1 MSDVAGVYI
10 LEAPYHVDRIYHY
23 HIPMELRDRVVP
35 GTIVEVP
42 FGNGNRR
49 MTAAVY
55 EITDSA
61 DKEDLKPI
69 SSAVDV
75 CPPYLSNELLRLCAF
90 LKSHTLCTF
99 GDAVRCVLPP
109 SAISRLSEYYV
120 ADSCLSE
127 SETEKAVE
135 GLNEK
140 SAFVYSAIC
149 AAKRASKDS
158 LKAKFGADVPQILI
172 KLVKAG
178 LIRKCDEVKRGGEN
192 IKTVIFASATKEAKN
207 EAYAAKIKSQRQR
220 EVLEAVLKAG
230 RVSLDELEEE
240 SSLGRDLIRAQLQT
254 LSKKGLVTL
263 EKEEVYRNP
272 VMPTKAELARYS
284 GGYTLSAEQKA
295 ALDKLLEVYTDETP
309 RAALLHG
316 VTGSGKTNV
325 IMSLIDRC
333 LADRKSVIMLV
344 PEIALTPQTVGRFLA
359 RYGDR
364 VALIHSAL
372 SQGERFDAWRRI
384 REGEADVVIGTRSAV
399 FAPVSNL
406 GLIVIDEEHEHTYKS
421 DTNPKYQ
428 THDVA
433 GFRCKEHG
441 AALVMASAT
450 PSVTSYYK
458 ATVGKYTLVELHS
471 RFGGATLPEVELVN
485 MRTELQ
491 SGNTSPLSRA
501 LTTRIGEEMSLG
513 HQTILFLN
521 RRGYNSCIS
530 CRSCG
535 ESVKCPHCSV
545 TMTYHVNSGQSLPR
559 DREAGEAYLDVRR
572 NSGYLH
578 CHMCG
583 YKSRVPEKC
592 PDCGESHFMFA
603 GYGTQLA
610 EDELKKLFPHAKI
623 ARMDHDT
630 TRGKASHEALLSSFR
645 RGDADILLGTQMV
658 TKGHDFPKVTTVG
671 VLNADASLYLDDY
684 RANERTFSMLTQV
697 IGRAGRAEDSGKSI
711 IQTFNPTSDI
721 IEMAASQDYKA
732 FFENEIRI
740 RRSLTFP
747 PFCDIALITISS
759 ADETRLS
766 AAAVRMGEKI
776 RDYIRSEYTDVKA
789 IIYGPFEAPV
799 YKVQNVCRLRFI
811 IKCRLNRRTREFIS
825 SLLGDFSKNGSSSR
839 GGSSLV
845 RVTADLNPTTI

>member
-1 MSDVAGVYI
+1 MNNVAGVYI
-10 LEAPYHVDRIYHY
+10 LESPYHIDRIYHY
-23 HIPMELRDRVVP
+23 YIPEELSSKVVP

-69 SSAVDV
+69 LSAVDV

-90 LKSHTLCTF
+90 LKHHTLCTF
-99 GDAVRCVLPP
+99 GDAVKCVLPP
-109 SAISRLSEYYV
+109 SAVSKLAEYYS
-120 ADSCLSE
+120 ACDHLSE

-135 GLNEK
+135 SLNEK

-149 AAKRASKDS
+149 QTKRISKDT
-158 LKAKFGADVPQILI
+158 LKSRFGADVPQILV

-178 LIRKCDEVKRGGEN
+178 LIRRCDKVKRGGEN
-192 IKTVIFASATKEAKN
+192 VKTVTYATPIVLSTDESTV
-207 EAYAAKIKSQRQR
+207 AKIKSQRQR
-220 EVLEAVLKAG
+220 DVLEKVIENG
-230 RVSLDELEEE
+230 RISMDELEEKT
-240 SSLGRDLIRAQLQT
+240 SLSRDIIRPQLQA
-254 LSKKGLVTL
+254 LAKKGLIIL
-263 EKEEVYRNP
+263 NKEEVYRNP
-272 VMPTKAELARYS
+272 IMPTEAELSRFS
-284 GGYTLSAEQKA
+284 GSYTLSDEQSE
-295 ALDKLLEVYTDETP
+295 ALKKLLEIYADENP

-325 IMSLIDRC
+325 IMTLIDRV
-333 LADRKSVIMLV
+333 LADKKSVIMLV

-359 RYGDR
+359 RFGDR

-372 SQGERFDAWRRI
+372 SAGERFDAWRRI

-399 FAPVSNL
+399 FAPVKNL

-433 GFRCKEHG
+433 SFRCKEHG
-441 AALVMASAT
+441 ATLVMASAT

-458 ATVGKYTLVELHS
+458 ATIGKYTLVELHS
-471 RFGGATLPEVELVN
+471 RFGGAKLPDVELVN

-491 SGNTSPLSRA
+491 SGNTTPLSRA
-501 LTTRIGEEMSLG
+501 LVNRIGEEMSLG

-535 ESVKCPHCSV
+535 EAVKCPHCSV
-545 TMTYHVNSGQSLPR
+545 TMTYHVNQGHSLPR
-559 DREAGEAYLDVRR
+559 DRESGEGYLDVRR

-583 YKSRVPEKC
+583 FKARVPEKC

-610 EDELKKLFPHAKI
+610 EDELKKLFPGAKI

-630 TRGKASHEALLSSFR
+630 TRGKASHEALLSAFR

-671 VLNADASLYLDDY
+671 VLNADASLHLDDY

-697 IGRAGRAEDSGKSI
+697 VGRAGRAEDSGKSI
-711 IQTFNPTSDI
+711 IQTFNPANDI
-721 IEMAASQDYKA
+721 IEMAAAQDYKA

-740 RRSLTFP
+740 RKSLTFP

-759 ADETRLS
+759 SDETRLS

-825 SLLGDFSKNGSSSR
+825 SLLGDFSKNGTTSR